1 MTRKQLEDSRRLYLR
16 TKHPYDLY
24 YWEDYDFSI
33 LRNILWCKKAGRGSN
48 ASFNDCFIM
57 ADTETSKKRSGIE
70 NHVVAWTIS
79 IRAMGMNI
87 VTLWGRKPSD
97 LIHAITKAHNYM
109 DGDETYIYW
118 HNMPY
123 DWVFIRKYAMEAFGT
138 PESQLNVKSHYP
150 IYIKFKCGIQ
160 FRDSLILAQRSLEKW
175 AIDMDVEHQK
185 AVGFW
190 DYDKLR
196 NQNEDYTKDELTYIE
211 HDTLAGVECL
221 DKMRIHL
228 NKSVYSMPYTATG
241 IPREDV
247 YKLAK
252 ANNGRNLYLRLVP
265 DFAIQCMLEDG
276 YHGGYTHTFRHI
288 VGEILRGDIQ
298 CRDFA
303 SSYPAVLLQE
313 KYPMEAFFALD
324 DKPVDYILNN
334 ADDYAFL
341 FRLILIKP
349 RLKDDF
355 VPMPALQFSKA
366 ESVNAILDNGRIL
379 CADYVA
385 ITITEQDLIVLS
397 EQYTW
402 ESAICTQVKA
412 SRKDYLPRWLTDYI
426 FQLYIDKTKLKGGDP
441 VAYALAKAKLNSIY
455 GMMVQKPCKDT
466 INEDYQ
472 TGEYIPEK
480 LDMEELY
487 NKHVNSPKSV
497 LPYQWGV
504 WVTAYA
510 FRNLFR
516 LGKCVDYDH
525 GGIWAYSDTD
535 SCYAT
540 KWNERA
546 LERYNESAKAKMIAN
561 GYGPVIHNDREYWL
575 GVAEPDARYTEF
587 VALGAKRYCG
597 RDYESGKLKIT
608 VAGVPKKK
616 GALCLKDDIRNFQ
629 KGFIFDG
636 KTTGKLTHTYSYV
649 ESAYIDEWGNE
660 TGDSINL
667 TPCDYLLDSIYVV
680 DWQKLLEEEITMQT
694 YEDQ

>member
-16 TKHPYDLY
+16 NKHPYDLY

-33 LRNILWCKKAGRGSN
+33 LRNILWHKKAGRNN
-48 ASFNDCFIM
+48 ATFNDCFIM
-57 ADTETSKKRSGIE
+57 ADTETSKKPSGID

-97 LIHAITKAHNYM
+97 LIHAITKLHNHM

-123 DWVFIRKYAMEAFGT
+123 DWVFIRKYAMEIFGT

-196 NQNEDYTKDELTYIE
+196 NQDEEYSEDELTYIE

-252 ANNGRNLYLRLVP
+252 ANNGRDLYLRLAP
-265 DFAIQCMLEDG
+265 AFALQCMLEDG
-276 YHGGYTHTFRHI
+276 YHGGYAHTYRHI
-288 VGEILRGDIQ
+288 VGEILKGDIQ

-324 DKPVDYILNN
+324 DKSVDYILNN

-349 RLKDDF
+349 RLKNDF

-397 EQYTW
+397 EQYDW
-402 ESAICTQVKA
+402 EGAICTQIKA
-412 SRKDYLPRWLTDYI
+412 ARKDYLPRWLTDYI
-426 FQLYIDKTKLKGGDP
+426 FDLYIAKTQLKGGDP

-466 INEDYQ
+466 INEDYH
-472 TGEYIPEK
+472 TGEYILEK

-487 NKHVNSPKSV
+487 NKHVSSPKSV

-516 LGKCVDYDH
+516 LGKCVDYDN

-561 GYGPVIHNDREYWL
+561 GYGPVIHNGREYWL
-575 GVAEPDARYTEF
+575 GVAEPDARYSEF

-597 RDYESGKLKIT
+597 RDFESGQLKIT

-616 GALCLKDDIRNFQ
+616 GALCLKDDIRNFK

-649 ESAYIDEWGNE
+649 EEAYIDEWGNE